1 MRIENSMLIEY
12 GRWIM
17 TGLATFFMLS
27 FIACSLGFPSQS
39 SSLDLS
45 SKGVSAIGAVSSSDE
60 SIATASCSGTTLT
73 VASVAEG
80 SATLTVTSSGSAD
93 GDIWTNGKATVAVAV
108 ASDGSIT
115 LTPALES
122 AARTSW
128 STPSGLSG
136 KILKEQAGT
145 GQLYYYKFTSDT
157 AGKEYIYET
166 DGSLSGSYEFT
177 YSESDGVLTDSN
189 SETST
194 LFITEDNAYYNAEII
209 MTRKSGS
216 GLCAL
221 WTGSRDSNYMEIEIG
236 SDGSVTFS
244 YREGGNGDT
253 ETWAGSLANSS
264 GTLAVSFVYNG
275 ETESIAMLYSG
286 TELLYGNT
294 MTMADSLP
302 SGS

>member
-1 MRIENSMLIEY
+1 MLIEY
-12 GRWIM
+12 GRWII
-17 TGLATFFMLS
+17 TGLATAVLLCFLV
-27 FIACSLGFPSQS
+27 ACPSAGSEGGFSAQS

-45 SKGVSAIGAVSSSDE
+45 SKGVSTISAVSSSDE

-166 DGSLSGSYEFT
+166 NGSLSGSYEFT

-221 WTGSRDSNYMEIEIG
+221 WTGSLDSNCMEMEIG
-236 SDGSVTFS
+236 SDGSVTFD
-244 YREGGNGDT
+244 YREDGGDT

-264 GTLAVSFVYNG
+264 GTLDVSFVYNG
-275 ETESIAMLYSG
+275 ETESMAMLYSG

-294 MTMADSLP
+294 MTLADSLP